1 MKNHKR
7 FGNLVILM
15 LWLAL
20 ILTTLFYRDSIT
32 VAKLTAYIPKH
43 SYIAAVL
50 MLLLFAI
57 KGMSVVIYAGIL
69 YAVNGVLFSLP
80 TAICLNVLGTA
91 VMAAVPYFVG
101 SHTGSG
107 LTDRLKYKYPKLKAV
122 ARVRKSSDF
131 FYVLLLRLNK
141 TLPYDVI
148 SAYLGA
154 EHLNWKAY
162 LTGSIIGM
170 FPAVIT
176 FSIMGASI
184 DHSRPVLLYLSIGI
198 EAAITVVSL
207 LLFSARRN

>member
-1 MKNHKR
+1 MKNFKR
-7 FGNLVILM
+7 YGKPLILV

-20 ILTTLFYRDSIT
+20 ILTALFYKDSIT
-32 VAKLTAYIPKH
+32 VDKLTAYIPKH
-43 SYIAAVL
+43 SYAAAVL
-50 MLLLFAI
+50 VLLLFAI

-80 TAICLNVLGTA
+80 TAICLNIVGTA
-91 VMAAVPYFVG
+91 IMAAVPYFVG
-101 SHTGSG
+101 RHTGSD

-122 ARVRKSSDF
+122 DRVLKGNQF

-148 SAYLGA
+148 SAYLGS

-184 DHSRPVLLYLSIGI
+184 DHGRPVLLYLSIGI

-207 LLFSARRN
+207 PLFSARKN